1 MKRLAALLLVFT
13 LLFTTGCTEVLSNP
27 YLSADNEERNSSDLV
42 PEAAA
47 IDEDGIYDSKDEVA
61 LYIHTYGHLPS
72 NYITKKEA
80 EALGWQGGSLNDYA
94 PGKCIGGGHFGNY
107 EGILPDAPGREWTE
121 CDIDTLNYKSRGSRR
136 IVFSNDGLI
145 YYSGDHYKTF
155 ELLYGEE

>member
-1 MKRLAALLLVFT
+1 MPSCGKDPKP
-13 LLFTTGCTEVLSNP
+13 N
-27 YLSADNEERNSSDLV
+27 DN
-42 PEAAA
+42 
-47 IDEDGIYDSKDEVA
+47 DEPTAEK
-61 LYIHTYGHLPS
+61 
-72 NYITKKEA
+72 IT
-80 EALGWQGGSLNDYA
+80 
-94 PGKCIGGGHFGNY
+94 FGNY

>member
-1 MKRLAALLLVFT
+1 MKLAMFS
-13 LLFTTGCTEVLSNP
+13 F
-27 YLSADNEERNSSDLV
+27 
-42 PEAAA
+42 
-47 IDEDGIYDSKDEVA
+47 
-61 LYIHTYGHLPS
+61 LYEIFPS